1 MPNTKISFSALA
13 LFSTLSTPSIAEPLQ
28 STFITTSVPT
38 RLLSVN
44 DGEAGPLLSN
54 RGTAVKDSIT
64 VIDLSPQSAP
74 RIRTVYETGLA
85 TLIGSPH
92 TAIVGHYGVVT
103 NHSLRLDQEMALVD
117 VEATSAGSNQV
128 TVIDMRSLEITQQLA
143 LDSSPWLSKS
153 HPDGKRV
160 ILAMADGWLVA
171 RINNQGSLDEMVRTS
186 FPHSIYSFDISTNGE
201 DIIAAL
207 QSDSGERWLAKFIV
221 DAKSQV
227 QFQKRIDEG
236 NFLVDGPFSPRIT
249 PDGQSAIALNSW
261 GISDGVLDDALII
274 NMDSGRIIERI
285 AQVGDGLE
293 SVAIHP
299 SGDFAV
305 ISCLDAMPWSVTSHL
320 AVVSLTGPS
329 AQHLYSLPVEA
340 LPEGIEFSRD
350 GEQLFL
356 GSTVANHISVYAVDG
371 MRLTRSPFVLPTGDG
386 HSALA
391 INYD

>member
-1 MPNTKISFSALA
+1 
-13 LFSTLSTPSIAEPLQ
+13 
-28 STFITTSVPT
+28 
-38 RLLSVN
+38 
-44 DGEAGPLLSN
+44 
-54 RGTAVKDSIT
+54 
-64 VIDLSPQSAP
+64 
-74 RIRTVYETGLA
+74 
-85 TLIGSPH
+85 
-92 TAIVGHYGVVT
+92 
-103 NHSLRLDQEMALVD
+103 
-117 VEATSAGSNQV
+117 
-128 TVIDMRSLEITQQLA
+128 
-143 LDSSPWLSKS
+143 
-153 HPDGKRV
+153 
-160 ILAMADGWLVA
+160 
-171 RINNQGSLDEMVRTS
+171 
-186 FPHSIYSFDISTNGE
+186 
-201 DIIAAL
+201 
-207 QSDSGERWLAKFIV
+207 
-221 DAKSQV
+221 
-227 QFQKRIDEG
+227 
-236 NFLVDGPFSPRIT
+236 
-249 PDGQSAIALNSW
+249 
-261 GISDGVLDDALII
+261 
-274 NMDSGRIIERI
+274 MDSGRIIERI